1 MLAALS
7 IPRELA
13 RARAITFSLSESA
26 RQFVD
31 NVFAAHWAA
40 ALGIMSRAP
49 FETMNLTSS
58 SSEIEGSGT
67 QIEALR
73 ELGGND
79 RTRKKT
85 YSKIL
90 KRRSA
95 DEGR

>member
-1 MLAALS
+1 
-7 IPRELA
+7 
-13 RARAITFSLSESA
+13 
-26 RQFVD
+26 
-31 NVFAAHWAA
+31 
-40 ALGIMSRAP
+40 MSRAP

-85 YSKIL
+85 YSNFEETERGRKGDKPCPGCE
-90 KRRSA
+90 KRRMLTFRV
-95 DEGR
+95 DWGNGRSVVSR